1 MLPCWSV
8 HHHGQPYFLLFF
20 LSCERLSSAF
30 GVTAQPGVGGPG
42 TGFSKFPGGHLR
54 SAFRAEPARIHLL
67 VFPRRLPVN
76 LLRPKAHDE
85 KRDNLNLFKGTPSH
99 QVPLCFPRLG
109 FGFGFAGHFTPD
121 VQPLHT
127 HPENEAVYLGH
138 PGRDRFPGLQRL
150 PAPSASAA
158 PWLPRTP
165 SSPGRQLLPPL
176 SLLRKERRRI
186 AKALQPL

>member
-1 MLPCWSV
+1 MAS
-8 HHHGQPYFLLFF
+8 YIFSFF

-30 GVTAQPGVGGPG
+30 GVTAQPGVGG
-42 TGFSKFPGGHLR
+42 HLR
-54 SAFRAEPARIHLL
+54 SAFRAEPARFHLR
-67 VFPRRLPVN
+67 VFPGVCRSTCCD
-76 LLRPKAHDE
+76 PKIMIR